1 MSILDNLDIKEKV
14 KLFNEL
20 YSELSGY
27 GVNGDTQLAHV
38 NDEEIELLKNHGGS
52 GTINPKTGLPQYFGG
67 GGGGGGG
74 GVETQTQIVRE
85 APGVEERKLELMDL
99 ARDLID
105 KPQAIPAQQVA
116 QLSGLEQQAIRQA
129 GTTGVGQTAVQSGI
143 ASALSAAGTPNISQF
158 MNPYQRFVTDE
169 ITRQANIRQNE
180 VAADAVRSGAFGGAR
195 QGVEAAEIERA
206 RQANIGQA
214 LGSGFEQALGAAQN
228 QQRMQLG
235 AGELLGGLG
244 QQQQAMSQQD
254 LAQLTQAGG
263 LQRQLAQLTMDAQR
277 QSQLQQQ
284 FEPFQRLEFAKN
296 IYAAGPTSQSQI
308 TLASAPQTSPLAQS
322 IGTGLGAFAA
332 YKGAFG

>member
-180 VAADAVRSGAFGGAR
+180 VAADAV
-195 QGVEAAEIERA
+195 
-206 RQANIGQA
+206 
-214 LGSGFEQALGAAQN
+214 
-228 QQRMQLG
+228 
-235 AGELLGGLG
+235 
-244 QQQQAMSQQD
+244 
-254 LAQLTQAGG
+254 
-263 LQRQLAQLTMDAQR
+263 
-277 QSQLQQQ
+277 
-284 FEPFQRLEFAKN
+284 
-296 IYAAGPTSQSQI
+296 
-308 TLASAPQTSPLAQS
+308 
-322 IGTGLGAFAA
+322 
-332 YKGAFG
+332 